1 MDFYDSGF
9 GYDGGLDCYADPGV
23 QFPDGTFHDPFV
35 DAPDSASTSTKAT
48 STATRRAAIPPGD
61 SCASQPRDAEGSP
74 TWTGILSAL
83 VRARPRSGQARCRSV
98 GAAEP
103 PGGSAGTS
111 PMIGPVDSH
120 PAPGPGGGSG
130 PAGAP
135 APRRGRRDQPA
146 GAADGRHRVVR
157 WLGRQRAWVPG
168 CGRGA
173 GRPGRR
179 AQHRQ
184 RGDAGDGRARA

>member
-74 TWTGILSAL
+74 SWTGILSAL

-103 PGGSAGTS
+103 PGGSA
-111 PMIGPVDSH
+111 VH
-120 PAPGPGGGSG
+120 
-130 PAGAP
+130 
-135 APRRGRRDQPA
+135 RR
-146 GAADGRHRVVR
+146 
-157 WLGRQRAWVPG
+157 
-168 CGRGA
+168 
-173 GRPGRR
+173 
-179 AQHRQ
+179 
-184 RGDAGDGRARA
+184 